1 MKLKKIVSNTV
12 IILVIGITAGLTY
25 NVINRLS
32 HGNVTSQ
39 YVNHDWQANLPD
51 KPDQGNLN
59 FTYAAERT
67 VHGVVH
73 VKTIREREIR
83 QIRDPFEFFFGPRER
98 QEEPEPEVG
107 FGSGVIITKD
117 GYIVTNAHVIRGADE
132 IEVTLNDQ
140 RSFSAEVQG
149 KDPNTDLAI
158 LKIDETDLP
167 YINFGSS
174 DDLRIGEWVLAVG
187 NPFGLTST
195 VTAGI
200 ISAKERTLGVIQEAE
215 MPLESF
221 LQTDAA
227 VNVGNSGGAL
237 VNLRGELLGIP
248 TLIISP
254 TRTHIGT
261 AFAIPSS
268 IVKRVKE
275 DIIEYGEVRRGVLG
289 VTISEVT
296 SELAA
301 EKELEEISGVY
312 VEGTVDGSAADKAGI
327 RKGDVILEV
336 NGNEVNSTGELQ
348 EQIHLNHPGDE
359 IQLIIR
365 RNGRSIDITA
375 QLLGMEEHRELVMR
389 QEESLLGATFRMVP
403 EELKEELG
411 LPGGVQVIEIGAGE
425 LQAVGMRE
433 GFIIVGVNK
442 QLVSEPAHIRRL
454 LEDFS
459 GNVFIEGIY
468 PDGTE
473 SVYAFSL

>member
-1 MKLKKIVSNTV
+1 MNLKKTGINLIIVMAIW
-12 IILVIGITAGLTY
+12 IIAGFTFSI
-25 NVINRLS
+25 INRLS

-39 YVNHDWQANLPD
+39 YVNQDWQANLPD
-51 KPDQGNLN
+51 KPDPGSLN

-98 QEEPEPEVG
+98 EEDPEPEIG
-107 FGSGVIITKD
+107 FGSGVIVTED

-140 RSFSAEVQG
+140 RSFNAEVKG
-149 KDPNTDLAI
+149 TDPNTDIAM
-158 LKIDETDLP
+158 LKIEETNLP
-167 YINFGSS
+167 YISFGSS
-174 DDLRIGEWVLAVG
+174 DDLKVGEWVLAIG
-187 NPFGLTST
+187 NPFGLTSS

-200 ISAKERTLGVIQEAE
+200 ISAKERTLGVLREGE

-237 VNLRGELLGIP
+237 VNLRGELLGVP

-261 AFAIPSS
+261 AFAVPSS
-268 IVKRVKE
+268 IVKRVKD
-275 DIIEYGEVRRGVLG
+275 DIIEFGEVRRGVLG
-289 VTISEVT
+289 VTIMEVT
-296 SELAA
+296 SELAS
-301 EKELEEISGVY
+301 EKGLEEIAGVY
-312 VEGTVDGSAADKAGI
+312 IEETVDGSAADKAGI
-327 RKGDVILEV
+327 RSGDVIMEV
-336 NGNEVNSTGELQ
+336 NGNSVNSTGELQ
-348 EQIHLNHPGDE
+348 QQISRNHPGDMVE
-359 IQLIIR
+359 ITIQ
-365 RNGRSIDITA
+365 RNGRSMELTA
-375 QLLGMEEHRELVMR
+375 QLLGMEEHRELVLK

-403 EELKEELG
+403 EELQEDLN
-411 LPGGVQVIEIGAGE
+411 LPGGVQVIEIEPGE

-454 LEDFS
+454 LEDYS
-459 GNVFIEGIY
+459 GNVFIEGVY